1 MIVVDAD
8 GHVEESQA
16 TFSFLEKE
24 YYEKRPLPLGFDRDT
39 VCGSFNAVW
48 LIDGNIYP
56 KIAGKG
62 AFIFRTPTIMEAAK
76 EKTVSIE
83 AQEMTDVNARLRD
96 LDKAGIDKQI
106 VYPTLFIAT
115 TTEDVKLEA
124 ALFRSYNSFMADACS
139 KSGGRIKFAALVPVR
154 DMQEATKE
162 LRRAKALGAVSVM
175 TLGVAWDKSLGDE
188 ALYPLYEEAAAMN
201 MPVCIHTG
209 WGCPAITNLFKSDR
223 SFNSS
228 RLPVLMG
235 FQNIMHS
242 GVLDAFPKLT
252 LAFLESGSLWAP
264 YVINQLRRNRGKCAG
279 DPATYFRDGRIYIAC
294 DADENIN
301 YLTEV
306 IGEDC
311 VVTASDYPHLDPSTE
326 ENMIQ
331 TVMGREDI
339 PLRVREKILSDNP
352 RRLYGL

>member
-16 TFSFLEKE
+16 MFSCLEKE
-24 YYEKRPLPLGFDRDT
+24 YYEKRPVPLGFDRDT
-39 VCGSFNAVW
+39 VCGPFNAVW
-48 LIDGNIYP
+48 LIDGKIYP

-62 AFIFRTPTIMEAAK
+62 GFIFRTPTFMEAAK
-76 EKTVSIE
+76 QKPVPIE
-83 AQEMTDVNARLRD
+83 AQEMTDVKVRLRD
-96 LDKAGIDKQI
+96 LDKAGIDKQV

-124 ALFRSYNSFMADACS
+124 ALFRSYNNFMADACD
-139 KSGGRIKFAALVPVR
+139 KSEGRIKFAALVSVR

-175 TLGVAWDKSLGDE
+175 ILGVAWDKSLGDE
-188 ALYPLYEEAAAMN
+188 AIYPLYEEAAAMN
-201 MPVCIHTG
+201 VPICVHTG
-209 WGCPAITNLFKSDR
+209 WGCPAITNLFESYR

-235 FQNIMHS
+235 FQNMMYS
-242 GVLDAFPKLT
+242 GVLDAFSKLT
-252 LAFLESGSLWAP
+252 LAFLESGSLWVP
-264 YVINQLRRNRGKCAG
+264 YVIQQLRRNRGKCAG
-279 DPATYFRDGRIYIAC
+279 DPAAYFRDGRIYVAC

-301 YLTEV
+301 YLAEV

-311 VVTASDYPHLDPSTE
+311 LVTASDYPHLDPATE

-331 TVMGREDI
+331 AVMSRDDV

-352 RRLYGL
+352 RRLYNL